1 MKLGISNRKFLDIFR
16 ICFFLNQSLKIQKI
30 LVQKGSE
37 GNRTSKFNKAKA
49 TGCIELSNA
58 CDKKYLTPVISQLN

>member
-1 MKLGISNRKFLDIFR
+1 MKLEISNRKFIDIFR
-16 ICFFLNQSLKIQKI
+16 ICFFFKSEPKLQKI
-30 LVQKGSE
+30 LLQKGFE

-58 CDKKYLTPVISQLN
+58 CDKKYLIPVISQLN